1 MAWIRQVPD
10 DEAEGELARI
20 YEAARARAGGVANI
34 IRVQSQRP
42 RQLATFM
49 KFYVELMQGETALPR
64 REKELLA
71 AVTSQVNGCF
81 Y

>member
-20 YEAARARAGGVANI
+20 YEAARGRAGSVANI
-34 IRVQSQRP
+34 LRVQSQRP
-42 RQLATFM
+42 KQLATFM
-49 KFYVELMQGETALPR
+49 KFYVELMQGETSLPK

>member
-1 MAWIRQVPD
+1 VAFIRQVPE

-34 IRVQSQRP
+34 LRVMSQRP
-42 RQLATFM
+42 KLLGAFIR
-49 KFYVELMQGETALPR
+49 FYVVLMKEETALPS

-71 AVTSQVNGCF
+71 AATSHTNGCF